1 MRVAG
6 THRLKPWLLLRY
18 GSYSCTSILTNVG
31 AYAHGD
37 MPIGCILDTTRK
49 EDAMPRESKRAK
61 RERAVEVC
69 RRMGELYPQV
79 ESALWFRNPYELV
92 ISVLLSAQTTD
103 AAVNKVTPELFR
115 RWPDPE
121 SLAAAD
127 VAEVGE
133 VIRTIGFWR
142 AKAEHAVGAAQMIS
156 YILLINKKITENQII
171 VTPVYRY
178 LDKMEKAKLNL
189 FKNAHILLNPNKIL
203 ENKNNKYNNLIEKLT
218 VLNPFNTLKR
228 GYAIVKKEDKVV
240 NKVNKIKINDTIN
253 IDLYDGNIVSKIID
267 IKEKQNG

>member
-1 MRVAG
+1 
-6 THRLKPWLLLRY
+6 
-18 GSYSCTSILTNVG
+18 
-31 AYAHGD
+31 
-37 MPIGCILDTTRK
+37 
-49 EDAMPRESKRAK
+49 MPRESKRAK

-92 ISVLLSAQTTD
+92 ISALLSAQTTD

-142 AKAEHAVGAAQMIS
+142 AKAEHAVGAAQMNVADFGGEVPGTMEE
-156 YILLINKKITENQII
+156 LI
-171 VTPVYRY
+171 
-178 LDKMEKAKLNL
+178 KLPGVGRKTAN
-189 FKNAHILLNPNKIL
+189 I
-203 ENKNNKYNNLIEKLT
+203 
-218 VLNPFNTLKR
+218 VLNKAYGVVDGIAVDTHVFRISRRLRFSDAPTPLACEQDLLALLPHELWGPVNEQWIHFGRDICTAHAPSCGECPLADICPSCGKAEGNPERKKR
-228 GYAIVKKEDKVV
+228 
-240 NKVNKIKINDTIN
+240 
-253 IDLYDGNIVSKIID
+253 
-267 IKEKQNG
+267 